1 MKIRI
6 AVSILL
12 ILLLSAVTAVGV
24 WVVKDVDETPP
35 VQPEPV
41 PVPVEAAA
49 VVAADFVH
57 RIDALGTISAVREGP
72 VSAEI
77 SGRIARIYPNSD
89 IGSVVR
95 AGDLLAQVD
104 ARDFEISVRKAEAR
118 VASAKAKVTKAAVDI
133 QRQRK
138 LVQLNREQLRLARS
152 EHRRLAQLLEK
163 ELVSSQE
170 AERQEL
176 AWRRIEEELE
186 FARSGQRETEALHA
200 IAKADLEL
208 ARVASAK
215 AKVTKAAVDIQ
226 RQRKL
231 VQLNREQL
239 RLARSEHRRLAQ
251 LLEKELVS
259 SQEAERQELAWRRI
273 EEELEFARSG
283 QRETEA
289 LHAIAKADLE
299 LARVQREQA
308 QETLKDTEI
317 RAPFAGV
324 ITRKSVT
331 LGERITPGHV
341 LFRLAD
347 IETVKLEVRIPAED
361 IHRLD
366 ARVVAKVR
374 VRGLGEEFAGR
385 VTNIGP
391 RADLETRSFP
401 VEIFVANPPGRK
413 LLPGMFASAAIPV
426 GEYPD
431 AVLIPRESVIFED
444 GEPTVFVADPRR
456 NLAARRGVTISRR
469 FGPRYMIAAGL
480 RPGELLVTAGQR
492 LLVDG
497 ARIRIVTRRRLST

>member
-12 ILLLSAVTAVGV
+12 ILLLSAVTTVGV
-24 WVVKDVDETPP
+24 WVVKDVEETPP
-35 VQPEPV
+35 VQSEPV

-89 IGSVVR
+89 IGSMVR

-104 ARDFEISVRKAEAR
+104 ARDFEISVRKAE
-118 VASAKAKVTKAAVDI
+118 
-133 QRQRK
+133 
-138 LVQLNREQLRLARS
+138 
-152 EHRRLAQLLEK
+152 
-163 ELVSSQE
+163 
-170 AERQEL
+170 
-176 AWRRIEEELE
+176 
-186 FARSGQRETEALHA
+186 
-200 IAKADLEL
+200 

-366 ARVVAKVR
+366 ARVVARVR

-431 AVLIPRESVIFED
+431 AVLIPRESVLFED

>member
-6 AVSILL
+6 AVSVLL

-24 WVVKDVDETPP
+24 WVAKDVEETPP
-35 VQPEPV
+35 AQPEPV

-57 RIDALGTISAVREGP
+57 RIEALGTISAVREGP
-72 VSAEI
+72 VSPEI

-104 ARDFEISVRKAEAR
+104 ARDFEISVRKAEAQ
-118 VASAKAKVTKAAVDI
+118 VASAEARVAKAAVDI
-133 QRQRK
+133 ERQRK

-152 EHRRLAQLLEK
+152 EHRRLAKLLEK
-163 ELVSSQE
+163 GLVSSQE

-186 FARSGQRETEALHA
+186 FARSGQRETKALHA
-200 IAKADLEL
+200 IARADL
-208 ARVASAK
+208 A
-215 AKVTKAAVDIQ
+215 
-226 RQRKL
+226 
-231 VQLNREQL
+231 
-239 RLARSEHRRLAQ
+239 
-251 LLEKELVS
+251 
-259 SQEAERQELAWRRI
+259 
-273 EEELEFARSG
+273 
-283 QRETEA
+283 
-289 LHAIAKADLE
+289 

-308 QETLKDTEI
+308 QATLKDTGI

-331 LGERITPGHV
+331 LGERVTPGQV

-366 ARVVAKVR
+366 ARTEARVR

-431 AVLIPRESVIFED
+431 AVLVPRESVLFED
-444 GEPTVFVADPRR
+444 GKPTVFVADPRR
-456 NLAARRGVTISRR
+456 NLAARREVTISRR

>member
-104 ARDFEISVRKAEAR
+104 ARDFEISVRKAE
-118 VASAKAKVTKAAVDI
+118 
-133 QRQRK
+133 
-138 LVQLNREQLRLARS
+138 
-152 EHRRLAQLLEK
+152 
-163 ELVSSQE
+163 
-170 AERQEL
+170 
-176 AWRRIEEELE
+176 
-186 FARSGQRETEALHA
+186 
-200 IAKADLEL
+200 

-444 GEPTVFVADPRR
+444 GEPTVFVADPQR

-469 FGPRYMIAAGL
+469 FGPRYMITAGL

>member
-24 WVVKDVDETPP
+24 WVVKDVEETPP

-104 ARDFEISVRKAEAR
+104 ARDFEISVKKAE
-118 VASAKAKVTKAAVDI
+118 
-133 QRQRK
+133 
-138 LVQLNREQLRLARS
+138 
-152 EHRRLAQLLEK
+152 
-163 ELVSSQE
+163 
-170 AERQEL
+170 
-176 AWRRIEEELE
+176 
-186 FARSGQRETEALHA
+186 
-200 IAKADLEL
+200 

-366 ARVVAKVR
+366 ARVVARVR
-374 VRGLGEEFAGR
+374 VRGLGDEFAGR

-431 AVLIPRESVIFED
+431 AVLIPRESVLFED

-456 NLAARRGVTISRR
+456 NMAARRGVTISRR
-469 FGPRYMIAAGL
+469 FGPRYMIEAGL

>member
-104 ARDFEISVRKAEAR
+104 ARDFEISVRKAE
-118 VASAKAKVTKAAVDI
+118 
-133 QRQRK
+133 
-138 LVQLNREQLRLARS
+138 
-152 EHRRLAQLLEK
+152 
-163 ELVSSQE
+163 
-170 AERQEL
+170 
-176 AWRRIEEELE
+176 
-186 FARSGQRETEALHA
+186 
-200 IAKADLEL
+200 

>member
-77 SGRIARIYPNSD
+77 SGRIVRIYPNSD

-104 ARDFEISVRKAEAR
+104 ARDFEISVRKAE
-118 VASAKAKVTKAAVDI
+118 
-133 QRQRK
+133 
-138 LVQLNREQLRLARS
+138 
-152 EHRRLAQLLEK
+152 
-163 ELVSSQE
+163 
-170 AERQEL
+170 
-176 AWRRIEEELE
+176 
-186 FARSGQRETEALHA
+186 
-200 IAKADLEL
+200 

-366 ARVVAKVR
+366 ARVVARVR

-431 AVLIPRESVIFED
+431 AVLIPRESVLFED